1 MFENPRRGRQAR
13 NFTTNVLKIL
23 DLKSSSEQIFS
34 ENWRWVPLTFCFC
47 LFFQLSSPF
56 FFPSRHFIT
65 HSSSVYFTL
74 NVFIWPAFCR
84 QFLFHSL
91 WSLVR
96 LIAWLTLFLT
106 AAFKTLAVNLPLGG
120 RPQSW
125 PSVARRT
132 LADFFRSDHFEFW
145 NADPSLPAVFITDTA
160 DFRGFMKQCYHQSC
174 DDISQVTPD
183 MIAFLA
189 RTTESIL
196 NVASNLTSQKCEI
209 KQAGMASSQQFTSYR
224 VILLDP
230 WNRY

>member
-13 NFTTNVLKIL
+13 NYTTNVPKIL
-23 DLKSSSEQIFS
+23 DFKSSSEQIFS

-47 LFFQLSSPF
+47 LFFQLPPLLFPFSPF
-56 FFPSRHFIT
+56 YNPFFIVLFYIKRF
-65 HSSSVYFTL
+65 YL
-74 NVFIWPAFCR
+74 ARFCR

-106 AAFKTLAVNLPLGG
+106 AVFKTLAVNLPFGG

-125 PSVARRT
+125 PSVARTT
-132 LADFFRSDHFEFW
+132 LADFVRSDHFEFW

-160 DFRGFMKQCYHQSC
+160 NFRGFMKQCYHQSC

-196 NVASNLTSQKCEI
+196 NVASNLTNQKCEI
-209 KQAGMASSQQFTSYR
+209 KQAGMASS
-224 VILLDP
+224 
-230 WNRY
+230 